1 MKNIYTTGLI
11 PSFCPISF
19 PPHLLSSIYPYH
31 PFIHL
36 VIHLSTSLFLYPL
49 RHPLSTSSSIYPLR
63 HPSIHFVIPLYTSSF
78 LYTLRHSSI
87 HFVIPLY
94 TSSFLYTLRHSL
106 YPLRYSRVLY
116 RHSRLLIVI
125 PAQAGIQK

>member
-49 RHPLSTSSSIYPLR
+49 RHSSIHFVIHLSTSSSIYP
-63 HPSIHFVIPLYTSSF
+63 
-78 LYTLRHSSI
+78 LRHSSI

-94 TSSFLYTLRHSL
+94 TSSFLYPLRHSSIHFVIPLYTSSFL